1 MEELEYKILNFV
13 IYYIILLFFMV
24 NSNFSF
30 GYICGIN
37 SEVRECRMLVNK
49 HMRRVKRS
57 KRISQ

>member
-30 GYICGIN
+30 GYN
-37 SEVRECRMLVNK
+37 AESTARFESAEC
-49 HMRRVKRS
+49 
-57 KRISQ
+57 